1 MILQTLGLLGLC
13 QGFLQGSNGL
23 VDIRTVGIRHADA
36 HVSEADVL
44 GGNLLVQTR
53 CKDDAALQ
61 QTRQDVRRSQ
71 TLGQPDGRH
80 GVSLVL
86 GLGSDL
92 LQTELG
98 DSSLDAVG
106 GLGVDGV
113 ALRHGAGGDL
123 GEGGVQ
129 GVDELGGR
137 GGEVGGLEVLIVLHD
152 GEPVGDGGV
161 VGGRGRLAGLEGV
174 DGTAGQHQ
182 DAEAGRAA
190 NGLLTGRKDDVN
202 VPFVK
207 SDLFAADTADT
218 VDDDQGLGADTADDL
233 GHALDVAED
242 TSRGVDVGDGD
253 DLVGLLLKGLLN
265 LLERGAF
272 ADGGLELGG
281 IGTIGFQAGS
291 EGVGEVTGVQNQGIL
306 TLLDQVGGHDIP
318 AESTTTGDDERLSSR
333 VGGLEEFPDH
343 GQGLSEGL
351 DETGG
356 DMALTGS
363 QEIGQ

>member
-1 MILQTLGLLGLC
+1 M
-13 QGFLQGSNGL
+13 
-23 VDIRTVGIRHADA
+23 
-36 HVSEADVL
+36 SEADVL

-61 QTRQDVRRSQ
+61 QTRQDIRRSQ
-71 TLGQPDGRH
+71 TLRQPDGRH
-80 GVSLVL
+80 GVGLVL

-92 LQTELG
+92 LQTEIS

-113 ALRHGAGGDL
+113 ALRHGTGSDL
-123 GEGGVQ
+123 GKSGVQ
-129 GVDELGGR
+129 SMDELGGR
-137 GGEVGGLEVLIVLHD
+137 GGEVRGLEVLVVLHD
-152 GEPVGDGGV
+152 REPVGDGGV
-161 VGGRGRLAGLEGV
+161 VGGRGGLAGLEGV
-174 DGTAGQHQ
+174 DGAAGQHQ

-190 NGLLTGRKDDVN
+190 DGLLAGREDDIN
-202 VPFVK
+202 VPFVEGN
-207 SDLFAADTADT
+207 LFTADTADT
-218 VDDDQGLGADTADDL
+218 VDDDQGLGADATDDL

-242 TSRGVDVGDGD
+242 TGRGVDVGDGN
-253 DLVGLLLKGLLN
+253 DLVGLLLEGLLDF
-265 LLERGAF
+265 LERGAF
-272 ADGGLELGG
+272 TDGGLELGG
-281 IGTIGFQAGS
+281 IGAVGFQAGS
-291 EGVGEVTGVQNQGIL
+291 EGVGKVTGVQDQRIL
-306 TLLDQVGGHDIP
+306 TLLNQVGGHDIP
-318 AESTTTGDDERLSSR
+318 SESTATGDNEGLSSR